1 MKGLGASD
9 AQSVLDFTQLRGLK
23 SQAQQHDPQALKKA
37 AQQFEALFTQQM
49 LKGMRATL
57 PGNPL
62 TSSNEGKMYQG
73 MLDQQLAQNLSQ
85 GRGFGLAEML
95 VRQLGGARP
104 PVSGAA
110 ASFEAMSQRIA
121 PPAPA
126 SAESSTPPAPRG
138 ALGRAKQFIADIL
151 PAAREAAK
159 ALGVSPVAV
168 LAHAAL
174 ETGWGKSVPRD
185 GKNQPSFNLFGIKAS
200 GWAGR
205 QVEAGTREFRQG
217 LQQVERAAFRAYDS
231 AADGVQDYAHLL
243 QGSKRYQQVLGMG
256 NDIAGFAR
264 GLQKAGYATDPHY
277 AEKLTA
283 TAKGHR
289 MQSILNSLGIKL

>member
-1 MKGLGASD
+1 MKAISATD
-9 AQSVLDFTQLRGLK
+9 TQSVLDFSQLRSLRAE
-23 SQAQQHDPQALKKA
+23 AQQKDPQALKKA
-37 AQQFEALFTQQM
+37 AQQFEAFFTQQM

-57 PGNPL
+57 PGDPL

-85 GRGFGLAEML
+85 GRGFGLADML
-95 VRQLGGARP
+95 VRQLGGAKP
-104 PVSGAA
+104 PVQGTAA
-110 ASFEAMSQRIA
+110 GFEAMARRIA
-121 PPAPA
+121 PHAPA
-126 SAESSTPPAPRG
+126 ESGTPAPRG
-138 ALGRAKQFIADIL
+138 ALARAKQFIADIL
-151 PAAREAAK
+151 PAAKEAAK

-200 GWAGR
+200 GWAGK
-205 QVEAGTREFRQG
+205 QVQAGTREFREG
-217 LQQVERAAFRAYDS
+217 LQQMEHAAFRAYDS
-231 AADGVQDYAHLL
+231 VADGVRDYAQLL
-243 QGSKRYQQVLGMG
+243 QGNKRYQQVLGMG
-256 NDIAGFAR
+256 DDIAGFAR

-283 TAKGHR
+283 TATGHR

>member
-9 AQSVLDFTQLRGLK
+9 TQSVLDFTQLRSLQT
-23 SQAQQHDPQALKKA
+23 QAQQQDPQALKKA

-95 VRQLGGARP
+95 VRQLGIAKP
-104 PVSGAA
+104 PVQGTAA
-110 ASFEAMSQRIA
+110 GFEAMARRIA
-121 PPAPA
+121 PHTPAPA
-126 SAESSTPPAPRG
+126 ESSSPAPRG
-138 ALGRAKQFIADIL
+138 ALERAKQFIADIL

-205 QVEAGTREFRQG
+205 QVEAGTHEFRQG
-217 LQQVERAAFRAYDS
+217 LQQMERAAFRAYDS
-231 AADGVQDYAHLL
+231 VADGVQDYARLL

-256 NDIAGFAR
+256 DDIAGFAR
-264 GLQKAGYATDPHY
+264 GLQKAGYATDPRY

-289 MQSILNSLGIKL
+289 MQSILNSLGIKP